1 MAQYALDRVLSVA
14 GTYAATN
21 SKKGITAGEVAMIC
35 DQVTEPTLNFT
46 AETEDIVDARNN
58 VAMVLENGRGA
69 TFGFSNAFFNTG
81 LLAQQV
87 GGVAEAVTGAEF
99 TKYDI
104 LTVGADKTATIG
116 ATPSGDAVS
125 KVYKLN
131 KDGSFTNAAAL
142 TVTTD
147 YTYADGKITGVT
159 LAEGDKIL
167 VVYTAKADG
176 EQITALA
183 DASNELLNVTAEV
196 LLRELC
202 NEELYYAFL
211 VFRGKLN
218 GEAEWAMQRDS
229 QHGAEFR
236 IMPEYCSA
244 DRKLVDIIIVRGE
257 DLIA

>member
-1 MAQYALDRVLSVA
+1 MPKFTEKQKTYNRIKKRFSKATKDYAL
-14 GTYAATN
+14 
-21 SKKGITAGEVAMIC
+21 
-35 DQVTEPTLNFT
+35 
-46 AETEDIVDARNN
+46 
-58 VAMVLENGRGA
+58 LE
-69 TFGFSNAFFNTG
+69 
-81 LLAQQV
+81 
-87 GGVAEAVTGAEF
+87 
-99 TKYDI
+99 
-104 LTVGADKTATIG
+104 
-116 ATPSGDAVS
+116 
-125 KVYKLN
+125 
-131 KDGSFTNAAAL
+131 
-142 TVTTD
+142 
-147 YTYADGKITGVT
+147 
-159 LAEGDKIL
+159 EGDKIL

-218 GEAEWAMQRDS
+218 GEMEWNMSRDS

-257 DLIA
+257 DLVA

>member
-21 SKKGITAGEVAMIC
+21 SKKGVVEGEVAILC
-35 DQVTEPTLNFT
+35 DQITDPTLNFT

-87 GGVAEAVTGAEF
+87 GGVAKAVTDTEF

-104 LTVGADKTATIG
+104 LTLGKEKTAKLNATI
-116 ATPSGDAVS
+116 SGDGVS

-131 KDGSFTNAAAL
+131 KDGSFTNAVAL
-142 TVTTD
+142 TITTD
-147 YTYADGKITGVT
+147 YTYADGTITGVT

-167 VVYTAKADG
+167 AVYTAIADG

-183 DASNELLNVTAEV
+183 DATNELLNVTAEV

-218 GEAEWAMQRDS
+218 GETEWAMSRDS

-244 DRKLVDIIIVRGE
+244 ERKLVDVIIVRGE
-257 DLIA
+257 DLVA